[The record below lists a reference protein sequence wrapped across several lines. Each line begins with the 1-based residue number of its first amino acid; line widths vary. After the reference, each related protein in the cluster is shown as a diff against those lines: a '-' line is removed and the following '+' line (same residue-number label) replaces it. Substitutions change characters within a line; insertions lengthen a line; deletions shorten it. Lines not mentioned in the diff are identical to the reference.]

1 VTPVPILPEGIS
13 ACVFDL
19 DGVLTDT
26 ATLHAAAW
34 KRMFDDFLSQRSE
47 RLGEPFTPF
56 EANDYAAHVDGKL
69 RQDGVRSFLSA
80 RGISLPEGTSADP
93 PGAETVHGLGNRK
106 NELVLELIRRGGVD
120 VYGGSVRFVE
130 AVRDAGKRRAVV
142 SASRNTRQVLE
153 RAGIADL
160 FETVVDGVVAAERGL
175 SGKPA
180 PDTFIAAAEALGV
193 ATATAAVFEDAL
205 SGVEAG
211 RAAGFGWV
219 VGVDRAN
226 HAEAL
231 RTRGADIVVT
241 DLAELLHER

>member
-1 VTPVPILPEGIS
+1 MTLVPILPEGIS

-47 RLGEPFTPF
+47 RSGEPFAPF

-80 RGISLPEGTSADP
+80 RGISLPEGTSDDP

-120 VYGGSVRFVE
+120 VYDGSVRFVE
-130 AVRDAGKRRAVV
+130 AVRDAGIRRAVV

-160 FETVVDGVVAAERGL
+160 FETIVDGVVAAERRL

-193 ATATAAVFEDAL
+193 ATASAAVFEDAL

-241 DLAELLHER
+241 DLAELLRER